1 MSLMLRRS
9 LLPSWMDEF
18 FNRDLLSE
26 MDLGESMSM
35 PAVNVIEDKDAFRI
49 EVAAPGLEKKDFKI
63 DVDDKLLTIS
73 SEKEISKE
81 SKDSNYLRKEFSYT
95 SFRRSFT
102 LPDIVDADKIKAS
115 HKDGILTITIP
126 KKEEAKKKG
135 GRTIEIQ

>member
-73 SEKEISKE
+73 SEKEVSKE

-102 LPDIVDADKIKAS
+102 LPDIVDAEKIKAS

-126 KKEEAKKKG
+126 KKEEAKKKA